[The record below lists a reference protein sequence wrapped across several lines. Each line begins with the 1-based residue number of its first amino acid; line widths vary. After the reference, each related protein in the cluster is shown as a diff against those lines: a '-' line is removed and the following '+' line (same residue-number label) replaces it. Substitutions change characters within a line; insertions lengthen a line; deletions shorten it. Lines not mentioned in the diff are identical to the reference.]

1 MVVWYKSYDL
11 HYSEQIAQSR
21 KGLIC
26 RLPVPSLGLSVINI
40 SIHLNKIDIHLKW
53 TETHSNPALTM
64 VLVQG
69 KFLHFGSDGLC

>member
-11 HYSEQIAQSR
+11 HYSEQIAQ
-21 KGLIC
+21 LIC
-26 RLPVPSLGLSVINI
+26 RLPVPSLGLWVINI
-40 SIHLNKIDIHLKW
+40 SIHLNKINIHLKW

-69 KFLHFGSDGLC
+69 KCLHFGSYGLC